1 MTQIIK
7 PKEPQLQVAD
17 IIRNHIADYQKDY
30 SLWPEHKKIVSDLL
44 NCRTA
49 HLGGK
54 IERCDHCA
62 ALRIVYHSCRNR
74 HCPKCQNMPRER
86 WLEKRKQEILP
97 VSYFHVVFTPL
108 CQDRCRHPMTGFV

>member
-7 PKEPQLQVAD
+7 PKEAQLQVAD
-17 IIRNHIADYQKDY
+17 ILRNYIADYEKEY

-54 IERCDHCA
+54 I
-62 ALRIVYHSCRNR
+62 
-74 HCPKCQNMPRER
+74 
-86 WLEKRKQEILP
+86 
-97 VSYFHVVFTPL
+97 
-108 CQDRCRHPMTGFV
+108 

>member
-17 IIRNHIADYQKDY
+17 ILHNHLGDYQKAY

-54 IERCDHCA
+54 I
-62 ALRIVYHSCRNR
+62 
-74 HCPKCQNMPRER
+74 
-86 WLEKRKQEILP
+86 
-97 VSYFHVVFTPL
+97 
-108 CQDRCRHPMTGFV
+108 